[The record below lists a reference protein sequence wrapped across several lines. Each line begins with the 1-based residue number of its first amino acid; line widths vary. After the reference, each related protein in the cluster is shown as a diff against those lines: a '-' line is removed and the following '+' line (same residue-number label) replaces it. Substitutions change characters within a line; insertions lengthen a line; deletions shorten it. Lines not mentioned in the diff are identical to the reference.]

1 MKLNRVL
8 LILIVFSCIFLT
20 GCAGE
25 TGVETKAFPIAI
37 GVDVGDANDLKL
49 TFQIAILNG
58 SSGGGS
64 SSQGSS
70 DQSSSIISVDC
81 ATINSGITLVNS
93 YISKKINLSH
103 CKAIIISE
111 ELAYN
116 GVNDVIFSLVNNI
129 EIRPDCNII
138 ISRCDAYDMLKNSK
152 PIFES
157 NPAKYYELILNS
169 AEYTGYVE
177 DLYLRSFYSSIL
189 STTSQACAILG
200 GINTEETHSDAPD
213 SNFNLDDNYKAD
225 DTPIESKN
233 NTEVLGTAVFRE
245 DKLVGEL
252 NNIETLC
259 HLIITNNLEGAT
271 INMPNPFD
279 FDTYISVYVHLNKA
293 TTNKVELVNN
303 TPYIESNVFLT
314 GNVSSLDSSID
325 LTDPQNLDTLNN
337 YIDSYLEQ
345 NILSYLYK
353 TSRGFNSDIAEFG
366 KHLLPNYLTWED
378 WLESDWLNNYQNS
391 FFSVD
396 VHTEIQGGYLYTKI

>member
-116 GVNDVIFSLVNNI
+116 GVNDVIFSLVNNL
-129 EIRPDCNII
+129 E
-138 ISRCDAYDMLKNSK
+138 
-152 PIFES
+152 
-157 NPAKYYELILNS
+157 KYLIN
-169 AEYTGYVE
+169 
-177 DLYLRSFYSSIL
+177 L
-189 STTSQACAILG
+189 S
-200 GINTEETHSDAPD
+200 
-213 SNFNLDDNYKAD
+213 
-225 DTPIESKN
+225 
-233 NTEVLGTAVFRE
+233 
-245 DKLVGEL
+245 
-252 NNIETLC
+252 
-259 HLIITNNLEGAT
+259 
-271 INMPNPFD
+271 
-279 FDTYISVYVHLNKA
+279 
-293 TTNKVELVNN
+293 
-303 TPYIESNVFLT
+303 
-314 GNVSSLDSSID
+314 
-325 LTDPQNLDTLNN
+325 
-337 YIDSYLEQ
+337 
-345 NILSYLYK
+345 
-353 TSRGFNSDIAEFG
+353 
-366 KHLLPNYLTWED
+366 
-378 WLESDWLNNYQNS
+378 
-391 FFSVD
+391 
-396 VHTEIQGGYLYTKI
+396 